1 MTTCPMNMEVGTMTA
16 PQAMGAVTSLVT
28 SCCPAGNLGRKGGL
42 TQLGRPPE
50 GGAGRSGR
58 THRIWRS
65 CVKAATAVPG
75 CALFW
80 GRVVLICST
89 LG

>member
-1 MTTCPMNMEVGTMTA
+1 MNMEVGTMTA

-28 SCCPAGNLGRKGGL
+28 SCCPVGNLGSKQGGGL
-42 TQLGRPPE
+42 TQSGRPPE
-50 GGAGRSGR
+50 GEAGR
-58 THRIWRS
+58 THRICRS

-75 CALFW
+75 CALLW